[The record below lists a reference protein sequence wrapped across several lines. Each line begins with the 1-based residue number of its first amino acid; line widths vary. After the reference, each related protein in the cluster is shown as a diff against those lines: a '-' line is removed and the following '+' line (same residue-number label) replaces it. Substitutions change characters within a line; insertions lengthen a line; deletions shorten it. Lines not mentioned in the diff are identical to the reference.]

1 MGTGIAH
8 VLAQGGFSV
17 TLTDRTVDIVGD
29 AVAGLDAR
37 LARRVSQG
45 KMSQEDKDSIMGR
58 ITAGKGYDAA
68 VDADLVVEAIDEDV
82 SIKAALLADLDA
94 VAPEHTIFA
103 TNTTSLS
110 ITELAACTSRPENV
124 VGLHFF
130 NPPAVM
136 KLVEIMPGA
145 ETSLATL
152 DAMAGLVRRLG
163 KQPVHVRFDSPAG
176 IASRVL
182 SSALNEAVEV
192 YAQGLASPED
202 IDTALTLGAGMPMGP
217 LALIDLIG
225 VDIHLAKSQTLHKAL
240 GDRYRPN
247 PILEKMVAAGELG
260 RKSGKGFYTYKD

>member
-8 VLAQGGFSV
+8 VLAQGGLSV

-29 AVAGLDAR
+29 AVAGLEAR
-37 LARRVSQG
+37 LGRRVNQG
-45 KMSQEDKDSIMGR
+45 KMSPKDKDAIIGR
-58 ITAGKGYDAA
+58 ITSGKGFDAA
-68 VDADLVVEAIDEDV
+68 MDADLVVEAVDEDV
-82 SIKAALLADLDA
+82 SIKAALFADLDEI
-94 VAPEHTIFA
+94 APEHTIFA

-110 ITELAACTSRPENV
+110 ISELAASTSRPENV

-152 DAMAGLVRRLG
+152 DAMASLVRRLG
-163 KQPVHVRFDSPAG
+163 KQPVQVRFDSPAG

-182 SSALNEAVEV
+182 ASALNEAIEV

-225 VDIHLAKSQTLHKAL
+225 VDIHLAKSQTLYRAL
-240 GDRYRPN
+240 GDRYRPH

-260 RKSGKGFYTYKD
+260 RKTGRGFYAYQD